1 MTARTITM
9 SRANDPLLG
18 FGLAAFAAVV
28 ALTCHP
34 GARLEA
40 AKVAAAPEAKPKR
53 PAPAASPAPGPAV
66 ANPPARPAAPALP
79 PAPEALRLP
88 RFYAAL
94 RGLDQ
99 KTQQDHVRILWLGD
113 SHTNADYLTGAV
125 RRRLAER
132 FGSGGPGF
140 VRLGT
145 NPYRHSGARVTRV
158 GRWRIEPD
166 PPSRRTPMDDGV
178 FGFFGIRSVP
188 AGDGSRVELR
198 IDKGRLQGN
207 VRYEL
212 LADLPAGS
220 SFQVH
225 VGTRRLDFSEKS
237 ALARVPG
244 SPIARLRFESPPG
257 ELIDVGG
264 GIGTPR
270 IIGVIAEGEKA
281 GVVLD
286 TVGIDGARFAT
297 PLAWNAEVFAAEVQ
311 ARRPELFVIAYGTN
325 EAFDGGSTG
334 AYGGQIDELL
344 TRLRRGNPNADCLIV
359 GLPDAAAPDGSS
371 LPRVIEVE
379 AIERVAAARR
389 GCAFF
394 PLRGVMGGEGG
405 FARWMNAQ
413 PSLARPDRIHLSVDG
428 YVKLGEALAD
438 ALLLAYERG

>member
-1 MTARTITM
+1 M
-9 SRANDPLLG
+9 SQASADRLLA
-18 FGLAAFAAVV
+18 FGLAAFAALV
-28 ALTCHP
+28 AVTCHP
-34 GARLEA
+34 GARLEPA
-40 AKVAAAPEAKPKR
+40 HPPLAAAAPGPR
-53 PAPAASPAPGPAV
+53 NASPGGEAREPIAQAPS
-66 ANPPARPAAPALP
+66 AAPVLSPLTAP
-79 PAPEALRLP
+79 PTAPEALRFPGL
-88 RFYAAL
+88 YAAL
-94 RGLDQ
+94 SSLER
-99 KTQQDHVRILWLGD
+99 KSHTDHVRILWLGD

-166 PPSRRTPMDDGV
+166 PPSRRTPMDDAV
-178 FGFFGIRSVP
+178 FGFFGMRSVP
-188 AGDGSRVELR
+188 AGEGSRVELR
-198 IDKGRLQGN
+198 VDKGRLAGPL
-207 VRYEL
+207 RYQL

-225 VGTRRLDFSEKS
+225 VGTKRMDFSERS

-244 SPIARLRFESPPG
+244 SPIARLHFESQPG
-257 ELIDVGG
+257 ELIDIGG

-270 IIGVIAEGEKA
+270 ILGVIAEGQSP
-281 GVVLD
+281 GIVLD

-325 EAFDGGSTG
+325 EAFDGGTT
-334 AYGGQIDELL
+334 AKYAGQIDELVA
-344 TRLRRGNPNADCLIV
+344 RLRRGNPDADCLIV

-379 AIERVAAARR
+379 AIERLAAERR
-389 GCAFF
+389 GCGFF
-394 PLRGVMGGEGG
+394 PLRGVMGGDGG
-405 FARWMNAQ
+405 FARWMNEE
-413 PSLARPDRIHLSVDG
+413 PSLARPDRVHLSVDG
-428 YVKLGEALAD
+428 YIKLGEALAD

>member
-1 MTARTITM
+1 M
-9 SRANDPLLG
+9 SRASADPL
-18 FGLAAFAAVV
+18 FGLGLATFAALV
-28 ALTCHP
+28 AMTCHP
-34 GARLEA
+34 GARLEPPQ
-40 AKVAAAPEAKPKR
+40 VAAQLQAPR
-53 PAPAASPAPGPAV
+53 QGPAPAASPAPAPLAGDPP
-66 ANPPARPAAPALP
+66 ANPVATAAPT
-79 PAPEALRLP
+79 APEALRLP
-88 RFYAAL
+88 RFYGAL
-94 RGLDQ
+94 RGLEQ
-99 KTQQDHVRILWLGD
+99 KTQNEHVRILWLGD

-125 RRRLAER
+125 RRRLAQR

-178 FGFFGIRSVP
+178 FGFAGIRSVP

-198 IDKGRLQGN
+198 IEKGRLEGA

-225 VGTRRLDFSEKS
+225 VGPKRLDFSERS

-244 SPIARLRFESPPG
+244 SPISRLHFESPPG
-257 ELIDVGG
+257 ELIDIGG
-264 GIGTPR
+264 GVGTPR
-270 IIGVIAEGEKA
+270 ILGVIAEGEKA

-297 PLAWNAEVFAAEVQ
+297 PLAWNAEVFAAEIQ

-325 EAFDGGSTG
+325 EAFDGGSTA
-334 AYGGQIDELL
+334 AYAGQIDELL
-344 TRLRRGNPNADCLIV
+344 ARLRRGNPNADCLIV

-371 LPRVIEVE
+371 LPRVMEVE
-379 AIERVAAARR
+379 AIERLAAERR
-389 GCAFF
+389 GCGFF
-394 PLRGVMGGEGG
+394 ALRGVMGGEGG
-405 FARWMNAQ
+405 FARWMHET

>member
-1 MTARTITM
+1 M
-9 SRANDPLLG
+9 SQASYDPW
-18 FGLAAFAAVV
+18 FGLGLAVFAALV

-34 GARLEA
+34 GARLESA
-40 AKVAAAPEAKPKR
+40 SITAKL
-53 PAPAASPAPGPAV
+53 PAPPQKAGPSASPAKAPVAARKP
-66 ANPPARPAAPALP
+66 ANPVATAEPT
-79 PAPEALRLP
+79 APEALRLP

-94 RGLDQ
+94 RGLEQ
-99 KTQQDHVRILWLGD
+99 KTRADHVRILWLGD
-113 SHTNADYLTGAV
+113 SHTNADYLTGV
-125 RRRLAER
+125 LRRRLAER

-188 AGDGSRVELR
+188 AGDGSRVEFR
-198 IDKGRLQGN
+198 IEKGKLEGV

-212 LADLPAGS
+212 LADLPVGS

-225 VGTRRLDFSEKS
+225 VGAKRLDFSEKN
-237 ALARVPG
+237 ALSRVPG
-244 SPIARLRFESPPG
+244 SPIMRLQFESPPG
-257 ELIDVGG
+257 ELIDIGG
-264 GIGTPR
+264 GVGTPR
-270 IIGVIAEGEKA
+270 IFGVIAEGEKA

-297 PLAWNAEVFAAEVQ
+297 PLAWNAEVLAAEVR

-325 EAFDGGSTG
+325 EAFDGGSTA
-334 AYGGQIDELL
+334 AYAGQIDELI

-371 LPRVIEVE
+371 LPRVVEVE
-379 AIERVAAARR
+379 AIERAAADRR
-389 GCAFF
+389 GCGFF
-394 PLRGVMGGEGG
+394 ALRGVMGGEGG
-405 FARWMNAQ
+405 FARWMNAT

>member
-1 MTARTITM
+1 M
-9 SRANDPLLG
+9 SQASADPL
-18 FGLAAFAAVV
+18 FGLGLSVFAALV
-28 ALTCHP
+28 AMTCHP
-34 GARLEA
+34 GARLEPPQ
-40 AKVAAAPEAKPKR
+40 VAAQLQAPSPSA
-53 PAPAASPAPGPAV
+53 APAASPAPAPFSGELPPNPV
-66 ANPPARPAAPALP
+66 ATAAPT
-79 PAPEALRLP
+79 APEALRLP
-88 RFYAAL
+88 RFYAGL
-94 RGLDQ
+94 RGLEQ
-99 KTQQDHVRILWLGD
+99 KTHHEHVRILWLGD

-125 RRRLAER
+125 RRRLAQR

-145 NPYRHSGARVTRV
+145 NPYRHGGARVTRV

-178 FGFFGIRSVP
+178 FGFSGVRSVP

-198 IDKGRLQGN
+198 IEKGRLEGA

-225 VGTRRLDFSEKS
+225 VGPKRLDFSERS

-244 SPIARLRFESPPG
+244 SPIARLHFESPPG
-257 ELIDVGG
+257 ELIDIGG
-264 GIGTPR
+264 GVGTPR
-270 IIGVIAEGEKA
+270 ILGVIAEGEKA

-286 TVGIDGARFAT
+286 TIGIDGARFAT

-325 EAFDGGSTG
+325 EAFDGGSTA
-334 AYGGQIDELL
+334 AYAGQIDELL
-344 TRLRRGNPNADCLIV
+344 ARLRRGNPNADCLIV

-379 AIERVAAARR
+379 AIERLAAERR
-389 GCAFF
+389 GCGFF
-394 PLRGVMGGEGG
+394 ALRGVMGGEGG
-405 FARWMNAQ
+405 FARWMHET